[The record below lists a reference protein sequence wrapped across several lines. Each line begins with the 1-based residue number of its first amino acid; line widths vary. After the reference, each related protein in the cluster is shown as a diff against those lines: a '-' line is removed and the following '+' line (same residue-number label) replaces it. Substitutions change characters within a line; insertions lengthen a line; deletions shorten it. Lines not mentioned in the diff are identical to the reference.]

1 MPAISPFSRPGVSG
15 INWARAQSASR
26 IPARSTSERPIYSRA
41 SSCTCGSP
49 PTCSLGTLM
58 ADRIPVSI
66 LGATGT
72 VGQKFVRL
80 LASHPWFEVAAVAA
94 SSASA
99 GKPYEAAV
107 RWRETTPL
115 PRNVAGLVV
124 QDCAP
129 SLPGR
134 IVFSA
139 LDADVAGPIEQ
150 AFARAGA
157 IVVTNARNHRMEPD
171 VPLLIPEVNADH
183 VALIDCQRES
193 RGWKGAILA
202 NPNCSTAALALA
214 LAPLHRTFGIE
225 RLFVS
230 TMQAV
235 SGAGYP
241 GVASLDIVGNV
252 IPHIGGEEE
261 KIERETRKILG
272 TLSNG
277 AVEPAEFSVSAHTNR
292 VPVVDGH
299 MATVSVEFRQKA
311 DPVQAIEALRGFRG
325 SPRVCQLP
333 SSPVPPIEVDER
345 IDRPQSRLDLER
357 GAGMAVTVGR
367 VRPCPVLD
375 LRMVVL
381 GHNTVRG
388 AACQA
393 VQIAELL
400 VAEGRVAHSAGPTR

>member
-1 MPAISPFSRPGVSG
+1 
-15 INWARAQSASR
+15 
-26 IPARSTSERPIYSRA
+26 
-41 SSCTCGSP
+41 
-49 PTCSLGTLM
+49 
-58 ADRIPVSI
+58 
-66 LGATGT
+66 

-80 LASHPWFEVAAVAA
+80 LAEHPWFEIAAVAA

-99 GKPYEAAV
+99 GRRYGETA
-107 RWRETTPL
+107 RWRESVPL
-115 PRNVAGLVV
+115 PRAVAGMVV

-129 SLPGR
+129 PLPGR

-139 LDADVAGPIEQ
+139 MDAEVAGPIEQ

-157 IVVTNARNHRMEPD
+157 TVVTNARTHRMDPD

-183 VALIDCQRES
+183 VALLDCQRES
-193 RGWKGAILA
+193 REWKGAILA

-214 LAPLHRTFGIE
+214 LAPLHRAFGIE

-241 GVASLDIVGNV
+241 GVPSLDIIGNV

-261 KIERETRKILG
+261 KIERESRKILG

-277 AVEPAEFSVSAHTNR
+277 AVEPAPFAVSAHTNR
-292 VPVVDGH
+292 VAVVDGH
-299 MATVSVEFRQKA
+299 MATVSVGFQRRVTP
-311 DPVQAIEALRGFRG
+311 DEAMAVLRDFRG
-325 SPRVCQLP
+325 PPTVTGLP
-333 SSPVPPIEVDER
+333 SSPTPPIELDAR
-345 IDRPQSRLDLER
+345 IDRPQPRLDLDR

-367 VRPCPVLD
+367 VRSCAVLD
-375 LRMVVL
+375 LRLVVL
-381 GHNTVRG
+381 GHNTIRG
-388 AACQA
+388 AAGQG

-400 VAEGRVAHSAGPTR
+400 MAAEQPR

>member
-1 MPAISPFSRPGVSG
+1 M
-15 INWARAQSASR
+15 
-26 IPARSTSERPIYSRA
+26 SE
-41 SSCTCGSP
+41 
-49 PTCSLGTLM
+49 
-58 ADRIPVSI
+58 RIPVAV

-80 LASHPWFEVAAVAA
+80 LAEHPWFEVVAVAA

-99 GKPYEAAV
+99 GRPYEGVA
-107 RWRETTPL
+107 RWREPTNLPPAVAGMTVRECALPL
-115 PRNVAGLVV
+115 PA
-124 QDCAP
+124 
-129 SLPGR
+129 R

-150 AFARAGA
+150 AFAQAGA
-157 IVVTNARNHRMEPD
+157 FVVTNTRTHRMDPD
-171 VPLLIPEVNADH
+171 VPLLIPEVNPDH
-183 VALIDCQRES
+183 VALLDCQRGS
-193 RGWKGAILA
+193 RGWQGAILA

-214 LAPLHRTFGIE
+214 LAPLHRAFGIE

-241 GVASLDIVGNV
+241 GVPSLDIVGNV

-261 KIERETRKILG
+261 KIEQESRKILG
-272 TLSNG
+272 TLANG
-277 AVEPAEFSVSAHTNR
+277 AVEPSQFAVSVHTNR
-292 VPVVDGH
+292 VAVVDGH
-299 MATVSVEFRQKA
+299 MAAVSVGFEQRVR
-311 DPVQAIEALRGFRG
+311 PEEALAVLREFRG
-325 SPRVCQLP
+325 SKRVSGLP
-333 SSPVPPIEVDER
+333 SSPNPPIEVDTR
-345 IDRPQSRLDLER
+345 TDRPQPRLDVDR

-375 LRMVVL
+375 LRLVVL

-388 AACQA
+388 AAGQG

-400 VAEGRVAHSAGPTR
+400 VAEGRVKRGATDERRK